1 MRSTVAALAA
11 ATLLLLASTAPQAAA
26 GREAA
31 QPPPLDAALIE
42 RVVGVKP
49 AASGAELKVSV
60 PQSDL
65 AVSVDGFAIVPAMGL
80 TSWVGF
86 APAPGGAMVM
96 GDLVLLEEEVGPVQR
111 AAVESGLAVT
121 AIHHHFVRDR
131 PKVAFMHVHGAGPLE
146 DLARGV
152 RAALDT
158 VRRQRRGGAASG
170 QQSVESTFDPRAID
184 RILGLRDGQ
193 RGTSQ
198 GGVYKVTLGR
208 PDVRLLQ
215 HGVEVSSFLGF
226 NTWMAFQGTAE
237 RAAVAGDFAML
248 EAEVAPVIAALA
260 RHGLEVAAVH
270 NHMVGEEPRIVFLHF
285 WGVGPVEA
293 LAQALKAGLDRL
305 LGPGGPRP

>member
-1 MRSTVAALAA
+1 MDTAGALLTITLSLFPGSAPPAA
-11 ATLLLLASTAPQAAA
+11 ANGPAATAAA
-26 GREAA
+26 
-31 QPPPLDAALIE
+31 LDAALVE

-60 PQSDL
+60 PQSEL
-65 AVSVDGFAIVPAMGL
+65 AVTVDGFRIVPAMGL

-86 APAPGGAMVM
+86 APAPGGAVAM
-96 GDLVLLEEEVGPVQR
+96 GDLVLREEEIGPVQR
-111 AAVESGLAVT
+111 AAVENGLALT
-121 AIHHHFVRDR
+121 AIHHHFARDL
-131 PKVAFMHVHGAGPLE
+131 PKVAFMHVHGAGPLA

-152 RAALDT
+152 RAALDA
-158 VRRQRRGGAASG
+158 VRRERGSG
-170 QQSVESTFDPRAID
+170 PGEGTPSVESTFDPRLID
-184 RILGLRDGQ
+184 RILGLSDEQ
-193 RGTSQ
+193 RGAVQ

-208 PDVRLLQ
+208 PDVRLLH

-248 EAEVAPVIAALA
+248 EPEVAPVIAALTS
-260 RHGLEVAAVH
+260 HGLEVVAVH

-293 LAQALKAGLDRL
+293 LARGLRAGLDRL
-305 LGPGGPRP
+305 GRP